1 MKKDHWDLPELG
13 RSLVNE
19 PECGLHLGLGGQESG
34 KIDFE
39 APLRFC
45 PLPVTCCVGDWNSRT
60 KWEPL
65 SIFLIVGGLEG

>member
-1 MKKDHWDLPELG
+1 MSQNVDFIILDWEAKSLG
-13 RSLVNE
+13 
-19 PECGLHLGLGGQESG
+19 
-34 KIDFE
+34 KFKFE

-60 KWEPL
+60 KWDQF